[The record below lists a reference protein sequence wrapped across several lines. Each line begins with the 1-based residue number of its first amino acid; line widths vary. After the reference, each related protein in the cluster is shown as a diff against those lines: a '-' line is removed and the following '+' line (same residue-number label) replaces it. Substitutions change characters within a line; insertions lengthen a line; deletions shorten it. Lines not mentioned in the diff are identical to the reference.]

1 MLDGIAQG
9 WTRLPDPPDVRP
21 GASYVWTG
29 SEVLAWD
36 GCDPSVHD
44 DCVAMRDG
52 YAFDPGTERWSS
64 IPPAPTGGEYARAV
78 WTGEEAVFLSLAF
91 DEHVGGV
98 SYDPATGTWRI
109 IADAPIEPP
118 FGVVTVW
125 TGSRILVW
133 GGGERSDP
141 ATDGALYDPVTDEW
155 TPIAPSPLGL
165 NQASGLWTGREVIVF
180 GSLLDNRNHAETDT
194 SVGAAYDPAT
204 DTWRTL
210 PPSELSPQAVSAV
223 WAAGRM
229 VAWDY
234 ETHSQEYDPATD
246 RWSPRIK
253 MPLDSSECYPDS
265 VALENVVFGLFC
277 GRAVLYDTASGMWQE
292 IHGGML
298 DEEIWSDAYEASVK
312 LWRFADLVPADDVV
326 FLSAQGIT
334 LNDKGV
340 ACYGCEGSPTSFWAY
355 RPPAT

>member
-1 MLDGIAQG
+1 MNRKG
-9 WTRLPDPPDVRP
+9 T
-21 GASYVWTG
+21 GASYVRRWSECDSDFWTG
-29 SEVLAWD
+29 
-36 GCDPSVHD
+36 
-44 DCVAMRDG
+44 
-52 YAFDPGTERWSS
+52 T
-64 IPPAPTGGEYARAV
+64 
-78 WTGEEAVFLSLAF
+78 
-91 DEHVGGV
+91 GV

-165 NQASGLWTGREVIVF
+165 KQASGLWTGREVIVF

-277 GRAVLYDTASGMWQE
+277 GRAVLYDTASDVA
-292 IHGGML
+292 GGST
-298 DEEIWSDAYEASVK
+298 E
-312 LWRFADLVPADDVV
+312 
-326 FLSAQGIT
+326 
-334 LNDKGV
+334 
-340 ACYGCEGSPTSFWAY
+340 GCSTRRPGPT
-355 RPPAT
+355 RTKQV